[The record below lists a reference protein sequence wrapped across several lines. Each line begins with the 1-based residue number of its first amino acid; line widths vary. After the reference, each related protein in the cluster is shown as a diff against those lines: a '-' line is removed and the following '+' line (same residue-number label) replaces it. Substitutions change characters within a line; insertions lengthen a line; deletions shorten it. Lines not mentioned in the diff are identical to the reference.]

1 MNACNLSRRGEPI
14 GGLAERI
21 KKRKGGGK
29 RNFSALRFGL
39 ERVQWLEIEKTSV
52 RSVSIRI
59 RHATVRQNLRKIVR
73 NLSIPLPSP
82 LRNIRL

>member
-14 GGLAERI
+14 GGFAERI
-21 KKRKGGGK
+21 KKRKGDGK

-39 ERVQWLEIEKTSV
+39 EIEKTSV
-52 RSVSIRI
+52 QSVSIRI
-59 RHATVRQNLRKIVR
+59 RHATVRQNLTKIVR
-73 NLSIPLPSP
+73 NLWIPLPFP

>member
-21 KKRKGGGK
+21 KKRKGDGK
-29 RNFSALRFGL
+29 RNFSALPFGL
-39 ERVQWLEIEKTSV
+39 EGVQWLEIEKTSV
-52 RSVSIRI
+52 RSASI
-59 RHATVRQNLRKIVR
+59 RHATVRQNLTKIVR

>member
-39 ERVQWLEIEKTSV
+39 EGVQWLEIEKTSV
-52 RSVSIRI
+52 RSASI
-59 RHATVRQNLRKIVR
+59 RHATVRQNLTKIVR